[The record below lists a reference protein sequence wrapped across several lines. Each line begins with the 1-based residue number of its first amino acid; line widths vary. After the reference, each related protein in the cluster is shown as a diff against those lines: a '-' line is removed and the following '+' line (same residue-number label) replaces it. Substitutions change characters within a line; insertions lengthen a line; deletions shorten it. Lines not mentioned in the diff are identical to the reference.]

1 TEEPVYRQAVE
12 HVCKCFADMVGFSLL
27 DEIMADE
34 QHSQIQQ
41 THSGQP
47 SIFALQ
53 VGLAALWRSWG
64 IEPAAVFGHSAGELA
79 ASYISGALSLE
90 DAVVV
95 AYHRSRL
102 QRRLA
107 GRGTMLAA
115 GISRVEAARLVERNP
130 KKISIAAVN
139 GPSSV
144 TLSGDAS
151 VLAEIDKLLT
161 EAGLF
166 SRALQVEVP
175 FHSPNVEELRAD
187 ILKYL
192 NDIRPRPTTTPF
204 FSTVTGTML
213 SGTDLDANYW
223 YANMRE
229 PVLFSDTM
237 AALIKAG
244 LQVFLE
250 LGAHPIL
257 RYDMRECLKEHSAQG
272 TLLCSLRRQERERAA
287 LLGSL

>member
-1 TEEPVYRQAVE
+1 AGEERPNSSRGRISDNPQQPVFVCSGMGQQWWAMGRELMTEEPVYRQAVE

-41 THSGQP
+41 THIGQP

-115 GISRVEAARLVERNP
+115 
-130 KKISIAAVN
+130 
-139 GPSSV
+139 
-144 TLSGDAS
+144 
-151 VLAEIDKLLT
+151 
-161 EAGLF
+161 
-166 SRALQVEVP
+166 
-175 FHSPNVEELRAD
+175 
-187 ILKYL
+187 
-192 NDIRPRPTTTPF
+192 
-204 FSTVTGTML
+204 
-213 SGTDLDANYW
+213 
-223 YANMRE
+223 
-229 PVLFSDTM
+229 
-237 AALIKAG
+237 
-244 LQVFLE
+244 
-250 LGAHPIL
+250 
-257 RYDMRECLKEHSAQG
+257 
-272 TLLCSLRRQERERAA
+272 
-287 LLGSL
+287 